1 MFCQSV
7 MHKGAGNDNR
17 VIGIRTVSRAL
28 LSLLGFLHFW
38 FFFACSIEL
47 SVSAFRLSVVHV

>member
-1 MFCQSV
+1 